1 MKKFIYVVFVFMFVA
16 NAAFST
22 VYQVGESKTDL
33 KVKKGDKIIVV
44 LSENPTTG
52 YTWFLSVINPTDN
65 EVLVEKSR
73 KFVKSKSKVLGAGGC
88 VRYEVRAINKGK
100 ASIQGINTRP
110 WENSENNSSYKLNV
124 VVK

>member
-1 MKKFIYVVFVFMFVA
+1 MKKFLYIIFVFLLTV
-16 NAAFST
+16 NASFSMI
-22 VYQVGESKTDL
+22 YQVGESKTFL

-52 YTWFLSVINPTDN
+52 YTWFLSVLNPDN
-65 EVLVEKSR
+65 DTVLKEKRR

-88 VRYEVRAINKGK
+88 VRYEVKAVGKGK

-110 WENSENNSSYKLNV
+110 WENKENNSSYKLDV
-124 VVK
+124 IVK